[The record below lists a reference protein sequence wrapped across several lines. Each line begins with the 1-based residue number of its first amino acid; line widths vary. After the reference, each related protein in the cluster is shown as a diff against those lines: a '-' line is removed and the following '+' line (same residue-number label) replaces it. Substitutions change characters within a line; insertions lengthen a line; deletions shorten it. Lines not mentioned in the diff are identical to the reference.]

1 MLLAKKLL
9 EALSNTENEEDFKHE
24 KDDYDFVEVMK
35 FYEETHMTKNEVNS
49 FINRARTPA
58 TLVVRDS
65 RNRMSHNCY

>member
-9 EALSNTENEEDFKHE
+9 EALSNTENEEDFK
-24 KDDYDFVEVMK
+24 EVMK
-35 FYEETHMTKNEVNS
+35 FYEETHMTKNEINS